1 MIGQFYKSVK
11 FLVFFI
17 SPLLLKASVKNFSL
31 YLFLCCQFTLISSKC
46 CYFLPI
52 PRYKILH
59 LFQIFAPDSLTQPNT
74 VRLKDFRKYY
84 LQYLKIQVN
93 MILKLMQKMCFD
105 CNLVYG
111 PRQANLVLI
120 AYASSEGSGEP
131 AHPPSLARTF
141 AARSYKQ

>member
-1 MIGQFYKSVK
+1 MLLIAGMLGLKWAIVSLLGNLLIMIGQFYKSVK

-31 YLFLCCQFTLISSKC
+31 YLFLCCQFTLISPKC

-52 PRYKILH
+52 PRDKILH

-105 CNLVYG
+105 CNLVYTLHHKL
-111 PRQANLVLI
+111 QL
-120 AYASSEGSGEP
+120 
-131 AHPPSLARTF
+131 
-141 AARSYKQ
+141 